1 MTTTVRISQ
10 SDMIASEG
18 LAIRPLEPQNG
29 GWLFERVLQPG
40 IVEWFS
46 HEDLMVLLKRPDTK
60 FHPNYFDLASQ
71 KVRSDSNVAT
81 LNELPVETRTIAIFR
96 KAVCDVLLQLITA
109 AEFTRTHA
117 GYERIKDKLGELVR
131 KLLGE
136 GEYSPGS
143 QKPGAT
149 ITMRKLPG
157 SRRALEWLRAY
168 ENAGYSPLALI
179 PKTYRSGNRQ
189 PRWCPKAEALM
200 NQVIDIYANT
210 QRPTK
215 VQAVAD
221 TKALFAS
228 ENQRREKAGL
238 TPLMIPSAATIRRR
252 LNLADPYYVYAKRH
266 GTAAANKKFTLFENG
281 SDVVMPLE
289 RVEMDE
295 NKLDAITLLTLAGIW
310 DHLPPERRKK
320 LESGRRWIYIAIDC
334 ATKCVLSLR
343 LAKNPNSDD
352 AIRALRDIFRDK
364 TPIAKAVDCESTWH
378 HHGSVQTLVTD
389 MGSAFVSDDFQ
400 GTVSSLGIT
409 AHLPPAGTP
418 WLRGHIESFF
428 RTLGHRLMPLL
439 LGRTFFDTV
448 ERGDYPSE
456 QLACLCD
463 DDLIT
468 MLLTYIVDIYHN
480 EPHGSLNGETP
491 NQAWE
496 RLTGEHGVLP
506 VPDGLTMRKAFG
518 RPLERKLRGD
528 GVLFAGLSYSCDAL
542 REAYLHSPT
551 RDVEIRADLSDIGW
565 IAVKVGKDWHP
576 AIANQ
581 SGFDGVSYEQ
591 LIEAM
596 RSLRLHNKRNAE
608 QDAPV
613 VRRAIERISE
623 AHQRAFTLRELTPF
637 HVTTEDVERHE
648 AALHYA
654 MRSDADRLDQTPS
667 SDDPLASG
675 IEIKPSAETQSL
687 PEQQSPNSSDTG
699 VPVRRKRWTFNNG
712 Q

>member
-1 MTTTVRISQ
+1 MITPYRISR
-10 SDMIASEG
+10 SDMIAYEG
-18 LAIRPLEPQNG
+18 SAIRPLERQNG
-29 GWLFERVLQPG
+29 GWLFERVLQPN
-40 IVEWFS
+40 IVEWFAD
-46 HEDLMVLLKRPDTK
+46 EDLTGLLKRPDTQ

-71 KVRSDSNVAT
+71 QARSESNVAT
-81 LNELPVETRTIAIFR
+81 INELPAKTRAITLFR
-96 KAVCDVLLQLITA
+96 KAVCDALLQLTTA
-109 AEFTRTHA
+109 AEFTRTHV
-117 GYERIKDKLGELVR
+117 GYKRIKDKLGKLVR

-136 GEYSPGS
+136 GEYSSGS
-143 QKPGAT
+143 KKPGAT
-149 ITMRKLPG
+149 ITMRNLPG
-157 SRRALEWLRAY
+157 SRRAFAWMRAY
-168 ENAGYSPLALI
+168 EKAGYSALALI
-179 PKTYRSGNRQ
+179 PKTHRSGNRK
-189 PRWCPKAEALM
+189 PRWCPRSEVLM
-200 NQVIDIYANT
+200 NQVIEIYANT

-215 VQAVAD
+215 VQAVAN
-221 TKALFAS
+221 TRALFES

-238 TPLMIPSAATIRRR
+238 EPLVIPSAVTIRRR
-252 LNLADPYYVYAKRH
+252 LNLADPYYVHAKRF
-266 GTAAANKKFTLFENG
+266 GTAAANKHFTLFQNG
-281 SDVVMPLE
+281 PDVVMPLE

-295 NKLDAITLLTLAGIW
+295 NKLDVITLLTLAGIW
-310 DHLPPERRKK
+310 DHLPSERQEK

-343 LAKNPNSDD
+343 LAENPNSDD

-364 TPIAKAVDCESTWH
+364 TPIAKAADCESTWH
-378 HHGSVQTLVTD
+378 HHGGVQTLVTD

-400 GTVSSLGIT
+400 GTVSSLGVT

-456 QLACLCD
+456 HLACLCD

-468 MLLTYIVDIYHN
+468 ILLTYIVDIYHN

-491 NQAWE
+491 NHAWE
-496 RLTGEHGVLP
+496 RLTGRHGVLP

-518 RPLERKLRGD
+518 RSLSRKLRGD

-542 REAYLHSPT
+542 QEAYLHSPI
-551 RDVEIRADLSDIGW
+551 REVEIRADLSDIGW
-565 IAVKVGKDWHP
+565 IAVKVGSDWHP

-581 SGFDGVSYEQ
+581 SSFEGISYEQ
-591 LIEAM
+591 LIEAR
-596 RSLRLHNKRNAE
+596 RSLRLRNKRNAE
-608 QDAPV
+608 LDAPV

-623 AHQRAFTLRELTPF
+623 ANQRTFTLRELTPF
-637 HVTTEDVERHE
+637 HVTTEEVERHE

-654 MRSDADRLDQTPS
+654 MQSDADRLDQTKL

-675 IEIKPSAETQSL
+675 IEIKPATETETLSVSQSNSD
-687 PEQQSPNSSDTG
+687 PEMIKPK
-699 VPVRRKRWTFNNG
+699 RRNRWTFRND
-712 Q
+712 

>member
-1 MTTTVRISQ
+1 
-10 SDMIASEG
+10 
-18 LAIRPLEPQNG
+18 
-29 GWLFERVLQPG
+29 
-40 IVEWFS
+40 
-46 HEDLMVLLKRPDTK
+46 
-60 FHPNYFDLASQ
+60 
-71 KVRSDSNVAT
+71 
-81 LNELPVETRTIAIFR
+81 
-96 KAVCDVLLQLITA
+96 
-109 AEFTRTHA
+109 
-117 GYERIKDKLGELVR
+117 
-131 KLLGE
+131 
-136 GEYSPGS
+136 
-143 QKPGAT
+143 
-149 ITMRKLPG
+149 
-157 SRRALEWLRAY
+157 
-168 ENAGYSPLALI
+168 
-179 PKTYRSGNRQ
+179 
-189 PRWCPKAEALM
+189 M
-200 NQVIDIYANT
+200 NQVIEFYANT

-215 VQAVAD
+215 VQAVAE
-221 TKALFAS
+221 TKTLFES
-228 ENQRREKAGL
+228 ENWRRGDAGL
-238 TPLMIPSAATIRRR
+238 APLLIPSAVTIRRR
-252 LNLADPYYVYAKRH
+252 LDLADPYYVYAKRH
-266 GTAAANKKFTLFENG
+266 GTAAANARFTLFENG
-281 SDVVMPLE
+281 PDVILPLE

-295 NKLDAITLLTLAGIW
+295 NKLDVITLLTLAGIW
-310 DHLPPERRKK
+310 DHLPPERQEK

-343 LAKNPNSDD
+343 LAENPNSDD

-364 TPIAKAVDCESTWH
+364 TPIAQAAGCESTWH
-378 HHGSVQTLVTD
+378 HHGGVQTLVTD

-400 GTVSSLGIT
+400 GTLSSLGIT

-468 MLLTYIVDIYHN
+468 ILLTYIVDIYHN

-496 RLTGEHGVLP
+496 RLTGEHGIMP

-518 RPLERKLRGD
+518 RPLTRKLRGD
-528 GVLFAGLSYSCDAL
+528 GVLFAGLSYSCEAL
-542 REAYLHSPT
+542 RDAYLHSPT

-565 IAVKVGKDWHP
+565 IAVKVGTDWHP

-581 SGFDGVSYEQ
+581 LGFEGISYDQ
-591 LIEAM
+591 LIEAR
-596 RSLRLHNKRNAE
+596 RSLRLRNKRNAE
-608 QDAPV
+608 IDAPI

-623 AHQRAFTLRELTPF
+623 ANNRAFTLRELTPF
-637 HVTTEDVERHE
+637 HVTTEDVSRHE

-654 MRSDADRLDQTPS
+654 LRSDADRLDHMSS

-675 IEIKPSAETQSL
+675 IEIRPSTETQTL
-687 PEQQSPNSSDTG
+687 PEQQSPNSSETNA
-699 VPVRRKRWTFNNG
+699 PARRKRWTFNND